1 MRTLFDSPHFT
12 AEYDP
17 QIDVIF
23 IRRHATPYAS
33 LADIPPVFDALI
45 SRQGARAEAIMREH
59 ANATLR
65 YAEVF
70 GAISNSERMKVI
82 ARGE

>member
-1 MRTLFDSPHFT
+1 MQHHSV
-12 AEYDP
+12 Y
-17 QIDVIF
+17 
-23 IRRHATPYAS
+23 
-33 LADIPPVFDALI
+33 DALV

-70 GAISNSERMKVI
+70 GAISNSDRMKVI

>member
-1 MRTLFDSPHFT
+1 MQH
-12 AEYDP
+12 
-17 QIDVIF
+17 
-23 IRRHATPYAS
+23 HA
-33 LADIPPVFDALI
+33 VFDALL

-70 GAISNSERMKVI
+70 ASTAGMADSIKVI
-82 ARGE
+82 QREEQK